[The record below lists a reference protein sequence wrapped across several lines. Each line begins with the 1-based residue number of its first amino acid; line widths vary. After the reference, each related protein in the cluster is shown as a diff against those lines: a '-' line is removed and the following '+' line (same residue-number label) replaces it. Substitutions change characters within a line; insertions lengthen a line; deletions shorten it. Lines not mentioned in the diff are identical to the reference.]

1 MLVLQLIAALLLAFG
16 LLWMG
21 SALFLHDRTLT
32 GRRGLRQ
39 MDKWQRQ
46 KRDLWTSG
54 PMQRLTDLACRFV
67 YLDPASR
74 ESLERQ
80 LSRAGISATPEQF
93 TARKLVILGIGLV
106 PVLFCVLLRFWL
118 GLIFAALFILLLLMR
133 QREQI
138 TSRLQKKDEEI
149 AWERPRFVRTI
160 CQNLRTNR
168 DICAALQAYRKVAGN
183 ALGEELD
190 ILLSHLRTGGVV
202 QALQLFQTRI
212 GSEEAFRLC
221 STLIEIDRGI
231 DQTATLEYLA
241 DDMARAAKL
250 QLQKQLSTRPGQ
262 MRRTYLPAVGIC
274 VALIIYVL
282 VVFTMAQV
290 NTLF

>member
-1 MLVLQLIAALLLAFG
+1 MIVLLLCIALLLG
-16 LLWMG
+16 LGLWWIA
-21 SALFLHDRTLT
+21 SAQFLHDRTLA
-32 GRRGLRQ
+32 GRRGLKR
-39 MDKWQRQ
+39 MHKWQRQ
-46 KRDLWTSG
+46 KRDMWTSE
-54 PMQRLTDLACRFV
+54 PMAKLTDLACRFV
-67 YLDPASR
+67 FLDPASR

-80 LSRAGISATPEQF
+80 LSRAGIPATPEQF
-93 TARKLVILGIGLV
+93 TARKIVILGIGLV

-138 TSRLQKKDEEI
+138 TSRLQKKDGEI
-149 AWERPRFVRTI
+149 TAEMPQFVRSI

-168 DICAALQAYRKVAGN
+168 DIYAALQAYRKVAGK

-190 ILLSHLRTGGVV
+190 ILLTHLRTGGVV
-202 QALQLFQTRI
+202 QALQLFQSRI
-212 GSEEAFRLC
+212 GSDAAFRLC

>member
-1 MLVLQLIAALLLAFG
+1 VLAFEFIAALLLG
-16 LLWMG
+16 LGLHWIA
-21 SALFLHDRTLT
+21 SALLLHDRTLA
-32 GRRGLRQ
+32 GRRGLKQ
-39 MDKWQRQ
+39 VGKWQRQ
-46 KRDLWTSG
+46 KQDLWSAA
-54 PMQRLTDLACRFV
+54 PVQRLTDLASRLV
-67 YLDPASR
+67 YLDPAAEER
-74 ESLERQ
+74 LERQ
-80 LSRAGISATPEQF
+80 LSRAGIPVTPEQF
-93 TARKLVILGIGLV
+93 TARKIVILGIGLV
-106 PVLFCVLLRFWL
+106 PVLFCVLLKFWL
-118 GLIFAALFILLLLMR
+118 GVVFAALFTILLLMR
-133 QREQI
+133 QKEQL
-138 TSRLQKKDEEI
+138 TSRLQKRDEEI
-149 AWERPRFVRTI
+149 AWEMPRFVRTI

-241 DDMARAAKL
+241 DDMARTAKL
-250 QLQKQLSTRPGQ
+250 QIQKQLSTKPGK
-262 MRRTYLPAVGIC
+262 MRRTYLPAVGVC
-274 VALIIYVL
+274 VALIVYVL
-282 VVFTMAQV
+282 VVFTMNQV